1 MSYVRDKLM
10 CPASNNVSR
19 LTIRWCKNTEEVI
32 YKLGNLLWFVGQ
44 GIIKEL
50 CMKSNSV
57 VYVFVVHASSWYLQ
71 ILEIQTLSSNY
82 RLKKREKNAPQYR
95 SMSQQP
101 SRRQKMKNKKEEATT
116 IPIWPTKSYSHTK
129 KIVAILILT
138 FLIFCKQSLKEI
150 TVVSSKCCFTVKP
163 AEPTWNGPQ
172 PLSELDQLSLTHVST
187 IYFYRPTQNWLS
199 LPDTITNTKSR

>member
-1 MSYVRDKLM
+1 
-10 CPASNNVSR
+10 
-19 LTIRWCKNTEEVI
+19 
-32 YKLGNLLWFVGQ
+32 
-44 GIIKEL
+44 
-50 CMKSNSV
+50 
-57 VYVFVVHASSWYLQ
+57 
-71 ILEIQTLSSNY
+71 
-82 RLKKREKNAPQYR
+82 
-95 SMSQQP
+95 MSQQP
-101 SRRQKMKNKKEEATT
+101 SRRQKMKNKKEATT

-187 IYFYRPTQNWLS
+187 IYCYRPTQNWLS
-199 LPDTITNTKSR
+199 LPDTITNTKGR